1 MDIVKTLFENQ
12 DLKYKAFHEKL
23 IPNVKP
29 DTVIGVRTPILR
41 NIAKAFLQNENKTNF
56 MNNLPHTYYEE
67 NNVHVC
73 LIEQIKDYNTCIN
86 ELNSFLPYVD
96 NWATCDIIRPK
107 CFSENKEALL
117 SEIKKWLKS
126 NQPYTIRF
134 AIEMLM
140 VHFLD
145 IDFNEIYLKEVAQ
158 IKSDEYY
165 VNMMIAWYFA
175 TALAKQRNTAIKYIE
190 SKKMPVWVHNKA
202 IQKAIESYRI
212 TDDDKKYLKSLK
224 ILNKK
229 LD

>member
-12 DLKYKAFHEKL
+12 DLKYKSFHERL
-23 IPNVKP
+23 IPNVNP

-41 NIAKAFLQNENKTNF
+41 NIAKAFSQSANKTHF
-56 MNNLPHTYYEE
+56 ISNLPHTYYEE
-67 NNVHVC
+67 NNVHAC

-86 ELNSFLPYVD
+86 ELNRFLPYID
-96 NWATCDIIRPK
+96 NWATCDMLRPK
-107 CFSENKEALL
+107 CFSKNKDALL
-117 SEIKKWLKS
+117 AEIKKWLKS

-145 IDFNEIYLKEVAQ
+145 SEFDEIYLKEVAR
-158 IKSDEYY
+158 IKSNEYY

-175 TALAKQRNTAIKYIE
+175 TALAKQRNAAIKYIVN
-190 SKKMPVWVHNKA
+190 KKLPVWVHNKA

>member
-1 MDIVKTLFENQ
+1 MDIVKLLFENQ
-12 DLKYKAFHEKL
+12 DLKYKSFHEKL

-41 NIAKAFLQNENKTNF
+41 SIAKDFSQSANKTHF
-56 MNNLPHTYYEE
+56 ISNLPHTYYEE
-67 NNVHVC
+67 NNVHAC
-73 LIEQIKDYNTCIN
+73 LIEQIKDYNICID
-86 ELNSFLPYVD
+86 ELNRFLPYID
-96 NWATCDIIRPK
+96 NWATCDMLRPK
-107 CFSENKEALL
+107 CLSKNKDALL
-117 SEIKKWLKS
+117 AEIKKWLKS

-140 VHFLD
+140 VHFLGSEFD
-145 IDFNEIYLKEVAQ
+145 EIYLKEVAQ
-158 IKSDEYY
+158 IKSNEYY

-175 TALAKQRNTAIKYIE
+175 TALAKQRNAAIKYIVN
-190 SKKMPVWVHNKA
+190 KKLPVWVHNKA